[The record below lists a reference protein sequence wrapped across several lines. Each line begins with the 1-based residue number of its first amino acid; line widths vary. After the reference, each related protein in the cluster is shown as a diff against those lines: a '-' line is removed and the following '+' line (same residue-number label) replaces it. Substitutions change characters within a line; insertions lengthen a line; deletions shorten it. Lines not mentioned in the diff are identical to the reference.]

1 MQSHVRSLRA
11 GGAGT
16 DEKEGCNYH
25 TYLDS
30 NIASDLL
37 EEEKKTRREISEQ
50 PKCISGKWNSQHP
63 LTATIKGRPEM
74 PDERRTEVKFDLKKK
89 KNCSTFLEIFGNFLI
104 ENINYSQVNSISE

>member
-16 DEKEGCNYH
+16 DEKEGFNYH

-37 EEEKKTRREISEQ
+37 EEEKKHAE
-50 PKCISGKWNSQHP
+50 KLCISGKWNREFSQQP
-63 LTATIKGRPEM
+63 LTATIKGKPEM
-74 PDERRTEVKFDLKKK
+74 PDERQT
-89 KNCSTFLEIFGNFLI
+89 
-104 ENINYSQVNSISE
+104 